1 MAPLVICALV
11 VAGLY
16 FGRDILI
23 PIAIALLLSF
33 VLSPFI
39 GLLRRLKLGR
49 LLSVGIAVL
58 TTIGL
63 VALLAGI
70 IGMQLADL
78 SSGLPRYQRTVEQKV
93 ENLKQGPLGDAAGYL
108 RTIGQRIHTAT
119 SESKE
124 EPAAARPSEPAG
136 EKPLVVEVQ
145 QRAMTPLELVEKVV
159 APVLSPLATTGIVF
173 VVLIFIL
180 VQREDLRDRMIR
192 LVGSRDLH
200 RTTVAMDDAARRLGR
215 FFLVQ
220 LGLNA
225 GFGLVIG
232 TGLWLIGVPNPILWG
247 IFSALMRFV
256 PYVGAFLSALLPLA
270 LAAAVDPGWNMV
282 LATALL
288 FIVIEPVV
296 GHFIEP
302 LVYGHSTG
310 LSPFAVLVA
319 ALVWTWLWGPVG
331 LLLATPLTV
340 CLVVLGRHVEALEFL
355 DVLFGDRPALTPV
368 ENFYQRM
375 LADDPDEAHELAEAI
390 LAECSLSSYYDEV
403 AIKGL
408 QLAAADARRGVLTG
422 EQLERIRTA
431 IAGLVHDLSDRD
443 DVTPDSS
450 PTLAGRL
457 LRRPSEEVPCAA
469 EPAVPDA
476 PSPEALPEAWRRE
489 GAVLCVA
496 GRGPLDE
503 AASLM
508 MAQIL
513 GKHGLGTRLVP
524 FEVVSR
530 EAIGSFEAGD
540 VRMICISCLEIVGTP
555 AHLRYLVQR
564 LRRRLPEARML
575 VGLWSSDDAALRDPA
590 ARTALGTDHTTTT
603 LREGVEACLAAAR
616 DDAAAAPVARSG
628 TALPAVPEEPPASR
642 RPEPAVAGA
651 LALSALALVLALPG
665 SPQAASL
672 DAYRWKAR
680 VLVVAAADADDPR
693 LAEQR
698 RIVAAAQRGSRERD
712 LVVVEA
718 VGPGAE
724 AEGLRR
730 RFGLPAREFRAVLVG
745 KDGGAKLSAPAP
757 ISAER
762 LFETIDAMPMRRDE
776 AAGRR

>member
-1 MAPLVICALV
+1 MASEPRNRASLLPPRPARVHPAETPGGNLAAPLVICALV

-23 PIAIALLLSF
+23 PIAIAVLLSF

-39 GLLRRLKLGR
+39 GLLRKLRLGR
-49 LLSVGIAVL
+49 LPAVGLAVL
-58 TTIGL
+58 TTISV

-108 RTIGQRIHTAT
+108 RSIGRRIQTAT
-119 SESKE
+119 SEPKE
-124 EPAAARPSEPAG
+124 DPAADRPTEPAQG
-136 EKPLVVEVQ
+136 EKPLLVEVQ
-145 QRAMTPLELVEKVV
+145 QRAMTPLELVERVL

-232 TGLWLIGVPNPILWG
+232 IGLWLIGVPNPILWG
-247 IFSALMRFV
+247 IFAALMRFV

-270 LAAAVDPGWNMV
+270 LAAAVDPSWNMV

-340 CLVVLGRHVEALEFL
+340 CLVVLGRHVEPLEFL

-408 QLAAADARRGVLTG
+408 QLAAADARRGVLTDG
-422 EQLERIRTA
+422 QLERIRSA
-431 IAGLVHDLSDRD
+431 IAGLVHDLSDRP
-443 DVTPDSS
+443 DVTPDAA

-476 PSPEALPEAWRRE
+476 PPPEALPDAWKRE

-508 MAQIL
+508 LAQIL
-513 GKHGLGTRLVP
+513 GKHGIGTRLVP
-524 FEVVSR
+524 FEAVSR
-530 EAIGSFEAGD
+530 ARIDDLDAGEA
-540 VRMICISCLEIVGTP
+540 RMICISCLEIVGTP

-575 VGLWSSDDAALRDPA
+575 IGLWSSDDAAIRDSA
-590 ARTALGTDHTTTT
+590 AHEVLGADHYTAS
-603 LREGVEACLAAAR
+603 LREGVEACLTAAR
-616 DDAAAAPVARSG
+616 DDAAGAARDDAAGAARDDDPAGVRPVARAAPV
-628 TALPAVPEEPPASR
+628 PE
-642 RPEPAVAGA
+642 
-651 LALSALALVLALPG
+651 
-665 SPQAASL
+665 
-672 DAYRWKAR
+672 D
-680 VLVVAAADADDPR
+680 
-693 LAEQR
+693 
-698 RIVAAAQRGSRERD
+698 
-712 LVVVEA
+712 
-718 VGPGAE
+718 
-724 AEGLRR
+724 
-730 RFGLPAREFRAVLVG
+730 
-745 KDGGAKLSAPAP
+745 APA
-757 ISAER
+757 
-762 LFETIDAMPMRRDE
+762 
-776 AAGRR
+776 